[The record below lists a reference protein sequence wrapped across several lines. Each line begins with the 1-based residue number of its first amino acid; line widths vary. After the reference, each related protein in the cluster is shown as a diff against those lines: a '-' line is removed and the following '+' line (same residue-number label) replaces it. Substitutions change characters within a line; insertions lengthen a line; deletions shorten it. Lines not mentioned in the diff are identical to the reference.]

1 MQTLDKATTKALVLD
16 SLGIH
21 KPITRITEAL
31 DTLHLFQVDSVNVFQ
46 RAHLMPAF
54 SRIGNYSLDEFERL
68 AFGAGQTPEL
78 REYWAHCAA
87 LIPAKD
93 WGLFDFRRQEY
104 RSMER
109 VKQTL
114 SKSNKTANWVL
125 GELAQN
131 GPMTISQ
138 FEHDSNKRQGS
149 WWGWSEVKTILERMY
164 FAGVVVSGGRTNF
177 SRLYALPE
185 QVGVQEL
192 NLSIE
197 DQKLEL
203 IRRSAKALG
212 VATEGEL
219 ADYFR
224 FYKTEARPSIKKL
237 VQDGE
242 LVEVSLEGW
251 EEKGYALPARPE
263 ASPYLDYSRPL
274 RIFNPFDPLTWN
286 RQRASRIFGF
296 DYQIEIYTPEPKRK
310 YGYYTLPI
318 LYRDDLVGR
327 VDLKHERKRGEL
339 IVQSLWVEPWVSKK
353 LIAEMRPHLIAELNL
368 IKSWIAAEKLIPPQK
383 GNWAF

>member
-1 MQTLDKATTKALVLD
+1 MQTVDKVTTKKLVLD

-21 KPITRITEAL
+21 KPLTQINQAL
-31 DTLHLFQVDSVNVFQ
+31 ETLHLFQVDSVNVFQ

-54 SRIGNYSLDEFERL
+54 SRIGSYSLSEFERI
-68 AFGAGQTPEL
+68 AFGAGETPIL

-93 WGLFDFRRQEY
+93 WGLFEFRRLEY
-104 RSMER
+104 QGMER

-114 SKSNKTANWVL
+114 SKSNKTAAWVL
-125 GELAQN
+125 GELKTN

-164 FAGVVVSGGRTNF
+164 FAGVVVSAGRSNF

-185 QVGVQEL
+185 QVGVEESG
-192 NLSIE
+192 LSV
-197 DQKLEL
+197 DQQKLEL

-224 FYKTEARPSIKKL
+224 FTKTEARPSLKKL

-242 LVEVSLEGW
+242 LIEVAPEGW
-251 EEKGYALPARPE
+251 EEKGYALPERLETLP
-263 ASPYLDYSRPL
+263 SLDYSRPL

-286 RQRASRIFGF
+286 RQRTSRIFGF

-318 LYRDDLVGR
+318 LYLDNLVGR

-339 IVQSLWVEPWVSKK
+339 IVQSLWAETWVDKK
-353 LIAEMRPHLIAELNL
+353 LMAEMQPHLANEFDL
-368 IKSWIAAEKLIPPQK
+368 IRSWIGAEKLIPPQK

>member
-1 MQTLDKATTKALVLD
+1 MQSIDRAATKALVLD

-21 KPITRITEAL
+21 RPLTQITEAL
-31 DTLHLFQVDSVNVFQ
+31 ETLHLFQVDSVNVFQ

-54 SRIGNYSLDEFERL
+54 SRIGAYSLQEFERL
-68 AFGAGQTPEL
+68 AFGAGGVPEF

-93 WGLFDFRRQEY
+93 WGLFGFRRQEY
-104 RSMER
+104 LGMEK

-114 SKSNKTANWVL
+114 SKSNKTAGWVL
-125 GELAQN
+125 DELRSN

-138 FEHDSNKRQGS
+138 FEHDANKRQGS

-164 FAGVVVSGGRTNF
+164 FAGIVVSGGRTNF
-177 SRLYALPE
+177 SRRYALPE
-185 QVGVQEL
+185 QVGVEES
-192 NLSIE
+192 NLTIE
-197 DQKLEL
+197 EQKLEL

-212 VATEGEL
+212 VASEGEL

-242 LVEVSLEGW
+242 LLEVDVQGW
-251 EEKGYALPARPE
+251 EERGYALPGRLSATPQ
-263 ASPYLDYSRPL
+263 LDFSRPL

-310 YGYYTLPI
+310 YGYYTLPM
-318 LYRDDLVGR
+318 LYRDELVGR
-327 VDLKHERKRGEL
+327 VDLKHERKRSEL
-339 IVQSLWVEPWVSKK
+339 VVQSLWAEPWVSKK
-353 LIAEMRPHLIAELNL
+353 QLSEMRPHLLVELELVRN
-368 IKSWIAAEKLIPPQK
+368 WISAEKLIPPQK

>member
-1 MQTLDKATTKALVLD
+1 MQSIDRAATKALVLD

-21 KPITRITEAL
+21 RPLTQITEAL
-31 DTLHLFQVDSVNVFQ
+31 ETLHLFQVDSVNVFQ

-54 SRIGNYSLDEFERL
+54 SRIGAYSLQEFERL
-68 AFGAGQTPEL
+68 AFGAGEVPEF

-93 WGLFDFRRQEY
+93 WGLFGFRRQEY
-104 RSMER
+104 LGMEK

-114 SKSNKTANWVL
+114 SKSNKTAGWVL
-125 GELAQN
+125 DELRSN

-138 FEHDSNKRQGS
+138 FEHDANKRQGS

-164 FAGVVVSGGRTNF
+164 FAGIVVSGGRTNF
-177 SRLYALPE
+177 SRRYALPE
-185 QVGVQEL
+185 QVGVEES
-192 NLSIE
+192 NLTIE
-197 DQKLEL
+197 EQKLEL

-212 VATEGEL
+212 VASEGEL

-242 LVEVSLEGW
+242 LLEVDVQGW
-251 EEKGYALPARPE
+251 EERGYALPGRLSATPQ
-263 ASPYLDYSRPL
+263 LDFSRPL

-310 YGYYTLPI
+310 YGYYTLPM
-318 LYRDDLVGR
+318 LYRDELVGR
-327 VDLKHERKRGEL
+327 VDLKHERKRSEL
-339 IVQSLWVEPWVSKK
+339 VVQSLWAEPWVSKK
-353 LIAEMRPHLIAELNL
+353 QLSEMRPHLLVELELVRN
-368 IKSWIAAEKLIPPQK
+368 WISAEKLIPPQK